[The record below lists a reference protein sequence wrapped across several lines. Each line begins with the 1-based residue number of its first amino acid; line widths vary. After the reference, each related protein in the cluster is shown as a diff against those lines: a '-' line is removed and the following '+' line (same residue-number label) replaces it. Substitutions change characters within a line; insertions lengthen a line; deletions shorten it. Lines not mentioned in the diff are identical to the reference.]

1 MTVSKSKAQYC
12 FMESHSG
19 SVKDSL
25 HEQGPRHMSGYVQK
39 GMSVYCVVHA
49 CDSSQAC
56 MQSVEEA
63 RNTLFILLGQPRPQD
78 ATNRLFETK
87 APIEVHPRACV
98 SAPTLLWGTAT
109 LPPLHSCHLSCV
121 SGVELPSGA
130 TSTRVTFLLPVHQ

>member
-1 MTVSKSKAQYC
+1 MTVSMSKAQYS
-12 FMESHSG
+12 FIESHSG

-25 HEQGPRHMSGYVQK
+25 HEQGPRQMSGYVQK
-39 GMSVYCVVHA
+39 GISVYSFVPA

-56 MQSVEEA
+56 VQSVEEA

-98 SAPTLLWGTAT
+98 SAPTLLWGTVT
-109 LPPLHSCHLSCV
+109 LPPLHSSHLNGAT
-121 SGVELPSGA
+121 GVELRCGVRIPS
-130 TSTRVTFLLPVHQ
+130 VTFLLSVHQ